1 MQEFLSRYLG
11 VRRNTRHYA
20 YAPSRED
27 TVMNPLKRLWQWY
40 KDRRIERQGL
50 KGRWGDE
57 PNRSQS
63 ATPIVGIAE
72 DARLRWLIKS
82 GRR

>member
-40 KDRRIERQGL
+40 KDRRLERQMI
-50 KGRWGDE
+50 KGHRGGE
-57 PNRSQS
+57 SHRSQ
-63 ATPIVGIAE
+63 ATTPIVGIAE